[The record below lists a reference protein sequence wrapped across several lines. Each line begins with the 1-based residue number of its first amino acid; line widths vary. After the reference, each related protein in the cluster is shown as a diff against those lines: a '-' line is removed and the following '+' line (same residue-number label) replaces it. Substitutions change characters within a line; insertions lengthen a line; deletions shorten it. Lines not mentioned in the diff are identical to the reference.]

1 MLRLKIIG
9 IALLFGAI
17 LSCSNP
23 DPELNSMDFLKAG
36 DSLSVKTFDTLSRT
50 LQKAIAVGS
59 FDEAILVCKEMAPG
73 LTGTYNTSTTTIS
86 RTAHLVRN
94 KANAPDKLEMPQL
107 DFFQKMIEE
116 GQPLKSKLVV
126 DEMGT
131 VHYFKPILIQPL
143 CLNCHGSEQ
152 QDIMPALLAKI
163 KKEYPA
169 DEATGYATGDLRGLW
184 HITFNPFKPKK

>member
-1 MLRLKIIG
+1 MLRLKTIG
-9 IALLFGAI
+9 IALYFGLI
-17 LSCSNP
+17 LSCSNL

-50 LQKAIAVGS
+50 LQKAITAGS

-73 LTGTYNTSTTTIS
+73 LTGTYNTNTTTIS
-86 RTAHLVRN
+86 RTSLLVRN
-94 KANAPDKLEMPQL
+94 KANAPDKLEIPQL
-107 DFFQKMIEE
+107 DFFNKMIEE
-116 GQPLKSKLVV
+116 RQPLKSKLVV

-143 CLNCHGSEQ
+143 CLNCHGNEQ
-152 QDIMPALLAKI
+152 QDILPALLAKI

-169 DEATGYATGDLRGLW
+169 DEATGYETGDLRGLW
-184 HITFNPFKPKK
+184 HITFNPFKTKK